1 MTFVGVGLLAACAP
15 AAPAAPSTPLPKTVP
30 EGRNTMTLKSLLAS
44 LTVASALVAAIPAAA
59 NYESSVVIEDK
70 TSDDMP
76 CLAVDLR
83 QHRRTPPECADLPH
97 FKASFLN
104 RVWRFNGAVDSFQ
117 NTDDHVLSIT
127 VESIEGLPKRYRN
140 QDDDLLDQDAYVLMS
155 ENIRVFSPENELI
168 SHDEL
173 EHADYVRVR
182 ARVLRPRQ
190 WRENEDG
197 DVVPTL
203 RAKRIYVK
211 NWIGDYGD
219 EEEPVVDEPECH
231 PEEEP
236 ELLKAGV
243 RAANGC

>member
-1 MTFVGVGLLAACAP
+1 MTP
-15 AAPAAPSTPLPKTVP
+15 
-30 EGRNTMTLKSLLAS
+30 KSLLAS

-59 NYESSVVIEDK
+59 NYDSSVVIEDK

-127 VESIEGLPKRYRN
+127 VESIDGLPKRFRS

-155 ENIRVFSPENELI
+155 ENIRVFSPDHELI

-173 EHADYVRVR
+173 EHADYVQVR
-182 ARVLRPRQ
+182 GRLLPPRK
-190 WRENEDG
+190 WRANED
-197 DVVPTL
+197 DEVVPTL
-203 RAKRIYVK
+203 RAKRVYV
-211 NWIGDYGD
+211 
-219 EEEPVVDEPECH
+219 EEWVGGYEA
-231 PEEEP
+231 EEP
-236 ELLKAGV
+236 EDEADHGCSYEEPDESKA
-243 RAANGC
+243 RAQAACG